1 MTLFFLLLLM
11 ASGSS
16 SIAGQI
22 CFKRAMTDKP
32 TTKPRNR
39 AFWMGAGLVGATAGF
54 FFWLAILPHFP
65 LSYIYPIEAL
75 DRIMMAV
82 AASVFLRERL
92 TPRLL
97 LGIGVITG
105 GTMLVS
111 VT

>member
-1 MTLFFLLLLM
+1 MTLFFFLLLM
-11 ASGSS
+11 ASTSS
-16 SIAGQI
+16 SVAGQV
-22 CFKRAMTDKP
+22 CFKRAMSEVAP
-32 TTKPRNR
+32 EMPGNR
-39 AFWMGAGLVGATAGF
+39 AFWIGAGLIGATTGF
-54 FFWLAILPHFP
+54 FFWLTILPHFP
-65 LSYIYPIEAL
+65 LSYIYPIEAV